1 MLPILKC
8 TIETPANLEGL
19 ADRHH
24 NRLIKQALRT
34 VLEDHHRR
42 RIPLHFRADNRSKYQ
57 HMERTAKYRRA
68 KMRRFHSR
76 TDLVKTGRTRDKML
90 SQYQLRIGGSA
101 SGTATKAPGVNGQL
115 IMRFPFPANYTRS
128 GIKVDVAQMISE
140 ISRWTEQEAREA
152 SQMFLDLYTQYVRDL
167 IKNSPRIKRTIKGSP

>member
-1 MLPILKC
+1 MLPQMKV

-24 NRLIKQALRT
+24 NRLIKQALRQ
-34 VLEDHHRR
+34 VLEEHHRK
-42 RIPLHFRADNRSKYQ
+42 RIPLHFKADNRTKYQ
-57 HMERTAKYRRA
+57 HMDRTPKYRRA

-101 SGTATKAPGVNGQL
+101 SGSKTKAPGVHGQL
-115 IMRFPFPANYTRS
+115 IMRFPFPANYSRS
-128 GIKVDVAQMISE
+128 GTHVDVAQMILE
-140 ISRWTEQEAREA
+140 ISRWTDQEANETSR
-152 SQMFLDLYTQYVRDL
+152 QFLEIYTQSVNDL
-167 IKNSPRIKRTIKGSP
+167 IKSSPRIKRTSKGAP